1 MHFIL
6 LGILAAGSVFTAFAQ
21 DTAGTGNIRGSVRYV
36 GGAPAEGVKACLE
49 GTERCAVS
57 GPDGTFQ
64 ITDLRPG
71 VYRLTFGAMTSGGI
85 EVRAGLDARVD
96 IDMPRVE
103 AVSQSV
109 TVSEPVFVA
118 PTEIKTSAYITPG
131 REIFQNAGAL
141 QDVSRFVQT
150 LPGVAIGA
158 DDFRND
164 IIVRG
169 GSPLENLFI
178 VDNIEV
184 PNINT
189 FANFGSAGGTVG
201 ILDSALIEDTSFLTG
216 GYPAPFI
223 NRTSSVLQITQREGD
238 RENFHGRVTLGFA
251 GVGTILEGPIKKGKG
266 SWVISARRSF
276 LDLFT
281 KDLGFGGVPKTYTFN
296 GKALYDLTPKDRI
309 WVASLAAVDSI
320 RLGATQDGKN
330 DEEINNLDIRY
341 SGWRNATGFNWQR
354 LYGSKGVGLLGV
366 TYSTASVDQN
376 VRDLVRNGVP
386 PANVNVDQLI
396 ASSPLVF
403 SENSREGEAT
413 VKYDLTLYGAVMGK
427 LQAGGSYKRFQI
439 RYNTASPLGSDSPY
453 SLIREV
459 NPVNLQRNFGANQN
473 GAYVQATRNFG
484 SRLNLT
490 WGGRID
496 QYSYLDSA
504 RFSPRAGLNFRLTE
518 KLSWRASFGSYFQQ
532 PNFLFLA
539 AFPQNR
545 GAIPF
550 RADHYVTGLNY
561 ALSPTVRVS
570 VEVYRKNYK
579 DYPVASQFP
588 ALSLA
593 NLGDTFNIR
602 DLLFPLTSA
611 GRGRAQGIEVFV
623 EKRLTSKLYAQ
634 ANFSQSSAKQAGLDG
649 VLRPAA
655 FDYRRIFNVT
665 GGYRFNDKWEL
676 ATRISYLGGRPFT
689 PFNLAESTAQRR
701 GIFDLDRVNAERLKD
716 YARLD
721 VRVDRV
727 LTAWGKPLRVFAGAQ
742 NILGREN
749 IASFIWNRRTNAVQV
764 NEQIGVFPI
773 IGLDWRF

>member
-1 MHFIL
+1 MKSIF
-6 LGILAAGSVFTAFAQ
+6 LGLMLVCGSAMAQ
-21 DTAGTGNIRGSVRYV
+21 DTAGTGNIRGSAKQAD
-36 GGAPAEGVKACLE
+36 GAPATAVRACVD

-57 GPDGTFQ
+57 GSDGVFR

-71 VYRLTFGAMTSGGI
+71 QYRLTVGGMTTGAI
-85 EVRAGLDARVD
+85 EVRAGLDARVE
-96 IDMPRVE
+96 IELPRIE
-103 AVSQSV
+103 AVAQSV
-109 TVSEPVFVA
+109 TVSEAVFVA
-118 PTEIKTSAYITPG
+118 PEEIKTSAYITPG

-201 ILDSALIEDTSFLTG
+201 ILDSALIEDASFLTG

-238 RENFHGRVTLGFA
+238 RESFHGRATLGFA

-266 SWVISARRSF
+266 SWVVSARRSF

-296 GKALYDLTPKDRI
+296 GKALYDLTSRDRI

-354 LYGSKGVGLLGV
+354 LYGSRGVGLLGV
-366 TYSTASVDQN
+366 TYSTATVDQS

-386 PANVNVDQLI
+386 PPNTNVDELI
-396 ASSPLVF
+396 ARSPVVF
-403 SENSREGEAT
+403 SEDSREGEAT
-413 VKYDLTLYGAVMGK
+413 LKYDHTIYTETMGK
-427 LQAGGSYKRFQI
+427 LQAGGNYKRFQI
-439 RYNTASPLGSDSPY
+439 RYNTASPFGSDSPY
-453 SLIREV
+453 SLQRDL
-459 NPVNLQRNFGANQN
+459 NPVDLRRDFGANQT

-484 SRLNLT
+484 SRWNLT
-490 WGGRID
+490 YGGRVD
-496 QYSYLDSA
+496 RYAYLDSA
-504 RFSPRAGLNFRLTE
+504 RFSPRAGVSYRLTE
-518 KLSWRASFGSYFQQ
+518 RLSWRASYGSYYQQ

-545 GAIPF
+545 GAVPF

-561 ALSPTVRVS
+561 RLSQTVRFS
-570 VEVYRKNYK
+570 AELYRKNYK
-579 DYPVASQFP
+579 DYPVALQFP
-588 ALSLA
+588 TLSLA
-593 NLGDTFNIR
+593 NLGDTFNVR

-611 GRGRAQGIEVFV
+611 GRGRAQGVELFV
-623 EKRLTSKLYAQ
+623 EKRLTSKFYAQ
-634 ANFSQSSAKQAGLDG
+634 ANLSLSSAKQAGLDG

-665 GGYRFNDKWEL
+665 GGYRFNEKWEV
-676 ATRISYLGGRPFT
+676 ASRISYLGGRPFT
-689 PFNLAESTAQRR
+689 PFALAPSEAQRR
-701 GIFDLDRVNAERLKD
+701 GIFDLNQVNGDRLKD
-716 YARLD
+716 YARVDL
-721 VRVDRV
+721 RVDRV

-742 NILGREN
+742 NILGRQN
-749 IASFIWNRRTNAVQV
+749 IAGYIWNRRTNAVQV
-764 NEQIGVFPI
+764 NEQIGVFPL